1 MILLSEKHPIARKRH
16 QCDFCYGAILPGT
29 RYLRQTNIIDGDLGD
44 FVCHEHCQD
53 VAHMLNMY
61 DDVDPDYGLTN
72 DMFAEVIN
80 DYIHENHYDDEADD
94 IASDWQNLSREQEV
108 LMVYEELMAEK
119 GQKHKKDE

>member
-61 DDVDPDYGLTN
+61 DDVDPDYGLTD
-72 DMFAEVIN
+72 DMFGEIIS
-80 DYIHENHYDDEADD
+80 DYIREFHYDDETDD
-94 IASDWQNLSREQEV
+94 TAADWQNLNREQEV
-108 LMVYEELMAEK
+108 LKVYEELKAEANNGIK
-119 GQKHKKDE
+119 